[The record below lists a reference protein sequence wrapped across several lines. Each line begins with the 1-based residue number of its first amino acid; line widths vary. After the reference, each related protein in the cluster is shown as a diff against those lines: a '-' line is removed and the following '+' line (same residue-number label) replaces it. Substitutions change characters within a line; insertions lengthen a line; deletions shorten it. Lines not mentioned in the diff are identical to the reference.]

1 MEAMARFPRSFL
13 QLVILGHILVVLPLL
28 VVTVYVFI
36 TLDKLGGQYRD
47 AVQNSFAASR
57 LIGDITEDL
66 QHMERNLRRYELLR
80 DADSLG
86 DYAQVRGEWR
96 GNVESFIRLPPFP
109 ETIAK
114 ELKEQMELEALAFVA
129 LSDTGNA
136 QSQRSVIDELRLR
149 TEKVLDEARAILE
162 RNQEAFLNESNALRK
177 RLLLAATSAVLAA
190 FGMLWLIRRLLSRLI
205 NGFER
210 AVRRLGNG
218 DLQQTIALEGPG
230 DLRWLGRWLEWLR
243 RRLLSLEVERAQ
255 VLQHVSHELK
265 TPLAAMNE
273 GASLLAEGVPGPLTT
288 EQSRIVGILQSNAQR
303 LQGLIEGLLR
313 LQQAGHAA
321 ERIGFETLRFDQLI
335 EQVLET
341 YRLIA
346 GERRVSFKCSL
357 VETQIIAG
365 REAMIT
371 IVHNLLSNAVKFSP
385 DGACVKIKLRRNAR
399 YAALDVYD
407 QGPGVREHDV
417 PHIFEPF
424 FRSAASREVVG
435 VGLGLAIARE
445 FVLAHRGELKLVPS
459 TGGAHF
465 RVVLPLDAPH
475 LRVQKMSE
483 PLSC

>member
-1 MEAMARFPRSFL
+1 MAAMKRYPRSFL
-13 QLVILGHILVVLPLL
+13 QLVTLGHILVVLPLL

-47 AVQNSFAASR
+47 AVKNSFAASR

-66 QHMERNLRRYELLR
+66 HHMERNLRRYELLR

-86 DYAQVRGEWR
+86 DYAQVRGDWR
-96 GNVESFIRLPPFP
+96 ANVESLIGLPPFP
-109 ETIAK
+109 ETIVR
-114 ELKEQMELEALAFVA
+114 ELKAQMALEALAFVA
-129 LSDTGNA
+129 LSDTGNT
-136 QSQRSVIDELRLR
+136 QSQRSVIDEVSLR

-162 RNQEAFLNESNALRK
+162 RNQEEFLNESNALRK
-177 RLLLAATSAVLAA
+177 RLLLAATSAVLVAL
-190 FGMLWLIRRLLSRLI
+190 GVLWLIRRLLARLI
-205 NGFER
+205 DGFER
-210 AVRRLGNG
+210 AVRQLGNG
-218 DLQQTIALEGPG
+218 DLQQTIALDGPG

-243 RRLLSLEVERAQ
+243 RRLLSLEVGRTQ
-255 VLQHVSHELK
+255 VLRHVSHELK

-273 GASLLAEGVPGPLTT
+273 GTSLLAEGVPGPLTD
-288 EQSRIVGILQSNAQR
+288 EQSRIVGILQNNAQR

-321 ERIGFETLRFDQLI
+321 ERIGFETLRFDELI

-346 GERRVSFKCSL
+346 SERQVSFKCSL
-357 VETQIIAG
+357 VETEIIAG

-385 DGACVKIKLRRNAR
+385 DGACVKIKLRCNAR
-399 YAALDVYD
+399 QAALDVYD
-407 QGPGVREHDV
+407 QGPGVREQDL

-424 FRSAASREVVG
+424 FRSAASREISG

-459 TGGAHF
+459 AEGAHF
-465 RVVLPLDAPH
+465 RVVLPLDAPY
-475 LRVQKMSE
+475 LRVQKNA
-483 PLSC
+483 